1 VGEGLG
7 VQQTLTH
14 TAGGNV
20 KNDAKTTFHWSPG
33 SSMVLLLHYV
43 LTVVS
48 RERCRYLWAPVA
60 TVDVTR

>member
-1 VGEGLG
+1 MGEGLG
-7 VQQTLTH
+7 VQQTPTH
-14 TAGGNV
+14 VTL
-20 KNDAKTTFHWSPG
+20 KNDAKTTLHWSPG
-33 SSMVLLLHYV
+33 FSMVLLLHYV